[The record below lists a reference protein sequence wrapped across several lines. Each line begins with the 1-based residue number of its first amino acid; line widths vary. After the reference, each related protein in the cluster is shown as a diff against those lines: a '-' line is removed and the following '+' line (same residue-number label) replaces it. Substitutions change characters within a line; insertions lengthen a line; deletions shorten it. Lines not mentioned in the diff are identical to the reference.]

1 MVIRSFFGGGVI
13 LAWQKGSVLV
23 LFHALVMEMIA
34 LGVGKSE

>member
-23 LFHALVMEMIA
+23 LFHALVMEMN
-34 LGVGKSE
+34 SHSMR